1 MIHIKE
7 NREGEGRGKIK
18 LEIHF
23 DKIFQ
28 MECSIK
34 GCTRLNQ
41 QKIC

>member
-18 LEIHF
+18 LEIHI

-28 MECSIK
+28 MKCNI
-34 GCTRLNQ
+34 
-41 QKIC
+41 